1 MTYWPSARPTPLTRW
16 AGSTM
21 KEAVATWAPR
31 PGRFGP
37 ILAEP
42 TILPS
47 STATTVRPGGCS
59 IHQGRASSRVWPSG
73 NAYVLPSFMIVE

>member
-1 MTYWPSARPTPLTRW
+1 MGA
-16 AGSTM
+16 A
-21 KEAVATWAPR
+21 

-47 STATTVRPGGCS
+47 STATIVAPGGCS

-73 NAYVLPSFMIVE
+73 NAYVLPSVMIAA